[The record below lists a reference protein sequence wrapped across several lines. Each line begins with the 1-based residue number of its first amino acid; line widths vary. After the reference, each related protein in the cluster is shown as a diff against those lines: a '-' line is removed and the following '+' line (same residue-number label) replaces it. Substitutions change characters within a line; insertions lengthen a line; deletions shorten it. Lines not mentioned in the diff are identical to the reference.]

1 MIATKHQCKLLV
13 RGKALTQAAME
24 AHKRLAR
31 QVGDRVSICTDWPK
45 GSTRSEQIA
54 LVVSPLT
61 ILHDEIA
68 EFRAAGP
75 SCRLVAFL
83 DELPAESIP
92 EYLLSL
98 QVRTGDRVHLAA
110 QRREA
115 EVRDLLGRCLQGLA
129 DASTGTTII
138 DAWWELDQFVVLS
151 LGFQRLRVH
160 LDTFPKQIRKTAK
173 ANREK
178 FEIDGYGEFVYW
190 PQPDVHMG
198 WDQFLQA
205 ADPMAKLRA
214 EQKSERFNTKYGT
227 AIRRL
232 RESCRLLQSEI
243 DGLDERTV
251 RRIEQGET
259 RATSKAI
266 EKLAQAHR
274 MTASQYMSAVAE
286 LLG

>member
-13 RGKALTQAAME
+13 RGEALTQAAID

-31 QVGDRVSICTDWPK
+31 DVGDRVNLCTEWPK
-45 GSTRSEQIA
+45 TSARSEQIT

-61 ILHDEIA
+61 TVHNEIA

-75 SCRLVAFL
+75 TCKLVAL
-83 DELPAESIP
+83 MDGLPAESIP

-110 QRREA
+110 PRLDA
-115 EVRDLLGRCLQGLA
+115 EVRGLLGRCLQALA
-129 DASTGTTII
+129 GVSAGDTII
-138 DAWWELDQFVVLS
+138 DAWWEFDQFLVLS
-151 LGFQRLRVH
+151 QSFQRLR
-160 LDTFPKQIRKTAK
+160 LPLGAFPRQFRKAARATL
-173 ANREK
+173 EK
-178 FEIDGYGEFVYW
+178 FEIDEYGEFVYW
-190 PQPDVHMG
+190 PKVDVHLG
-198 WDQFLQA
+198 WDQFAQA
-205 ADPMAKLRA
+205 TDPMAKLRA
-214 EQKSERFNTKYGT
+214 EQKSDRFNAKYGI

-266 EKLAQAHR
+266 EKLAKAHR
-274 MTASQYMSAVAE
+274 MNSREYMSAVAE
-286 LLG
+286 LL